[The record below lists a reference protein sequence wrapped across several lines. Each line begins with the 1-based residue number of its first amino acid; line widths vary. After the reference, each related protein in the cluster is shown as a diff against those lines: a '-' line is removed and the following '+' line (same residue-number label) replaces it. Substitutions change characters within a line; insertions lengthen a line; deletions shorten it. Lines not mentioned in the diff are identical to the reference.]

1 MAVSV
6 QSFTQFVE
14 NQVAAI
20 QGYCASLLDFTVGSI
35 LRAFVEATAAMG
47 LFLEAVALQVA
58 ALTRAQTSNGP
69 DLDSFYAQFNFARLA
84 ATVSSGSVTFSRFT
98 NTAQALIPVG
108 TIVQSFDGSQ
118 QFKVVAD
125 ATNAAYSAAQNGFI
139 IAAGTS
145 SLTVAAQ
152 SITAATTANVA
163 AATITQIVN
172 AVQYVDTVTNA
183 SPFTGGTNAETD
195 AAYRARFVLYIA
207 SLSKATKAAVQY
219 AISLVPDVSSYTLI
233 ENQAIGG
240 ATQYGYFYVVV
251 DNGTG
256 APSSGFL
263 SSVYSAIDSVR
274 PLGTDFSVIAPTP
287 VTANI
292 AMTLTTAA
300 GYTHS
305 VVTAAVQ
312 AAVSQYVSGL
322 GIGATLPYS
331 RLAQIAYDTSPGVL
345 NVTAVTINSATA
357 DITTTSQQEIITGS
371 VTVT

>member
-20 QGYCASLLDFTVGSI
+20 QGYCATLLDFTVGSI

-69 DLDSFYAQFNFARLA
+69 DLDSFYAQFNFTRLA
-84 ATVSSGSVTFSRFT
+84 ATVSSGNVTFSRFT

-118 QFKVVAD
+118 QFQVVAD
-125 ATNAAYSAAQNGFI
+125 TTNAAYSVAQNGFI
-139 IAAGTS
+139 IVAGTS

-152 SITAATTANVA
+152 SLTAATTANVA
-163 AATITQIVN
+163 AGTITQIVN

-183 SPFTGGTNAETD
+183 SSFVGGTNAETD

-256 APSSGFL
+256 SPSSGFL
-263 SSVYSAIDSVR
+263 ASIYSAIDSVR
-274 PLGTDFSVIAPTP
+274 PLGTYFSVIAPTT

-300 GYTHS
+300 GYVHS
-305 VVTAAVQ
+305 TVTAAVQ
-312 AAVSQYVSGL
+312 IAISQYVSSL

-331 RLAQIAYDTSPGVL
+331 RLSQIAYDASPGVL
-345 NVTAVTINSATA
+345 NVTAVTINSGTSDVTA
-357 DITTTSQQEIITGS
+357 TSQQEVIASS
-371 VTVT
+371 VVVS